1 MSEYTSTVSCRMT
14 DEDRQLLIQKAK
26 ALELGNSEAMRAL
39 IRLPIA
45 DPDDLA
51 AVDAGSRLVV
61 IDSKTMGRINR
72 ELIRWGRHYNQAVRA
87 LNTVAMFVRN
97 KGTVDPQV
105 AKELLARSAG
115 GLELVEG
122 SVEEIKAMVAAIHDA
137 DRFWR

>member
-1 MSEYTSTVSCRMT
+1 
-14 DEDRQLLIQKAK
+14 
-26 ALELGNSEAMRAL
+26 MRAL

-61 IDSKTMGRINR
+61 IDSKTMGRVNR

>member
-14 DEDRQLLIQKAK
+14 DEDRRLLIQKAE
-26 ALELGNSEAMRAL
+26 ALQLGNSEAMRAL

-45 DPDDLA
+45 DADDLA
-51 AVDAGSRLVV
+51 AVDGGSRLVM
-61 IDSKTMGRINR
+61 IDSKTVGRINR

-105 AKELLARSAG
+105 AKELLSRAADE
-115 GLELVEG
+115 LELVEG
-122 SVEEIKAMVAAIHDA
+122 SVEEIKAMVADVRGSE
-137 DRFWR
+137 RFWR

>member
-61 IDSKTMGRINR
+61 IDSKTMGRVNR

-105 AKELLARSAG
+105 AKVYLARS
-115 GLELVEG
+115 
-122 SVEEIKAMVAAIHDA
+122 
-137 DRFWR
+137 F